1 MTGPL
6 ASVYERFGNTY
17 REFECCDTTF
27 RIQAMGVRAEAG
39 ATATRKTAESLEAQ
53 LNTFDAASAVNQL
66 NREGEVRNEHVVRIV
81 RRGIE
86 YNDRTGGVFDIHQ
99 GRVEQ
104 GLKTFLR
111 DDSETLPTEFD
122 TGTDDSHA
130 TITFSAPGEEAEDA
144 EAPERTKIPRL
155 TYCSKSCVS
164 GMLQAMDASSVNYSE
179 VDTTKSR
186 EQVVKTIGVQP
197 SNPNE

>member
-27 RIQAMGVRAEAG
+27 RIQAMGIRDEAG
-39 ATATRKTAESLEAQ
+39 ATAARKTAESLEAQ
-53 LNTFDAASAVNQL
+53 LNTFDATSAVNQL

-99 GRVEQ
+99 GRVGQ

-111 DDSETLPTEFD
+111 GDSETLPTEFD

-130 TITFSAPGEEAEDA
+130 TITFSAPREEAEDA
-144 EAPERTKIPRL
+144 EAPSEDEDTETDVLFEELREWHA
-155 TYCSKSCVS
+155 S
-164 GMLQAMDASSVNYSE
+164 GDGRFECELLGGRYNQIEGAGCQNDWRSTVE
-179 VDTTKSR
+179 
-186 EQVVKTIGVQP
+186 
-197 SNPNE
+197 SNE